1 MTALVNKHLSRRAV
15 APDATQTHR
24 TKVKE
29 RTKKPFSPFI
39 ARMHTKKREK
49 MTTKQREKTTKLHA
63 PISSRSVAFDR
74 AFLAPGASARAF
86 SCAWSRPDAKIRSKS
101 PVRAFRWTGATS
113 ARFRG
118 SPGTFLL
125 LCLSALKMKNSS
137 EFCREISKW
146 NLRSVLPPV
155 LLHRASSSA
164 RQRRGYEE
172 GEEEAEWLRVRRR
185 LLRARARSDAR
196 ATPMITNAT
205 TVEKC
210 FSPRSRHLPRSF

>member
-137 EFCREISKW
+137 EFCRENIYQ
-146 NLRSVLPPV
+146 NGICALFF
-155 LLHRASSSA
+155 LLFFFI
-164 RQRRGYEE
+164 G
-172 GEEEAEWLRVRRR
+172 R
-185 LLRARARSDAR
+185 LLLRGKDEDTKKERRKQSGFVFVVVFFGRERGAMR
-196 ATPMITNAT
+196 
-205 TVEKC
+205 EQ
-210 FSPRSRHLPRSF
+210 HQ